1 MKSRRIK
8 NLVIF
13 NLETNL
19 RNPILATTH
28 LWIEGFAQIVPK
40 VSVYSVHVGN
50 TYLPENC
57 TIKELGGGN
66 WKSRIIAIFKLVLI
80 TFKVC
85 LKRRNTMVFHHQIP
99 TTTVFPGIVFRL
111 LRIRQA
117 LWYSHSSRPLSLKI
131 GSFLVKEIVTSTFGS
146 FPLAIPG
153 INYVGH
159 GVYVPK
165 SIKIEV
171 RDNNSITFLG
181 RISTIKNLD
190 RVIDAVKQLSRQDI
204 SINFTGPV
212 NPSDPY
218 SSELIEFAKA
228 SNVNLQLS
236 EPIDHSEIQKHF
248 EKFGVFFSGMEN
260 SVDKS
265 AIEAA
270 IFGCFV
276 LTTDQGTQEL
286 TGMNTIWR
294 EVNGCLCKN
303 LPGQITY
310 LTNLNQEKIHELRDR
325 ISNIA
330 SLKNNYLETTSKIV
344 QILSR

>member
-28 LWIEGFAQIVPK
+28 LWIEGFAKIVPK
-40 VSVYSVHVGN
+40 VSVYSVHVGD
-50 TYLPENC
+50 TSLPENC
-57 TIKELGGGN
+57 TVEELGGGD
-66 WKSRIIAIFKLVLI
+66 WKSRITAIFKLALI

-99 TTTVFPGIVFRL
+99 TTAVFPGIIFRL

-131 GSFLVKEIVTSTFGS
+131 GTFLVDEILTSTPGS

-165 SIKIEV
+165 SIKLQD
-171 RDNNSITFLG
+171 RDNTSITFLG
-181 RISTIKNLD
+181 RITKIKNLEKLLS
-190 RVIDAVKQLSRQDI
+190 AAKQLNRQDI
-204 SINFTGPV
+204 TINFTGPV

-218 SSELIEFAKA
+218 SSELIEFANE
-228 SNVNLQLS
+228 SGVNLALS
-236 EPIDHSEIQKHF
+236 APIDHSEIQRHF
-248 EKFGVFFSGMEN
+248 DKFGVFYSGMEN

-270 IFGCFV
+270 IYGCFV
-276 LTTDQGTQEL
+276 LSTDQGTQEL
-286 TGMNTIWR
+286 TGMNTIWE
-294 EVNGCLCKN
+294 EVNECLCKN
-303 LPGQITY
+303 LLGQLTY
-310 LTNLNQEKIHELRDR
+310 LSDLNSEKISELRRR
-325 ISNIA
+325 ISNIT
-330 SLKNNYLETTSKIV
+330 SLKNNHLETTSKIV
-344 QILSR
+344 QILSW